1 MNPKNYGG
9 IDVAKKNFVIGIYG
23 QDKTK
28 TEANTPKGHAKAVEY
43 LQKHNVDL
51 VVLESTGGLEVPLA
65 NALHAADIR
74 VVIANPQRTHQYAAS
89 FSLGKT
95 DHLDAKMLADYA
107 QALDSRKM
115 ADDMCYAPPSE
126 EALALEAL
134 VKRRSQLVEMR
145 KMEKNRLEQT
155 HASQKAS
162 VVALIKHLGELIAA
176 LDKKIDQSNR
186 GGFNGKGEI
195 LSEMKGVGRITCAT
209 LLSMLPELGKVPHKR
224 AALLVGVVPPPRQSG
239 EKEKKSGCVGGRM
252 VVRNALY
259 MAALTA
265 TRSEPKIKA
274 FYEKLMSRGK
284 AFKVALNACM
294 HKLLRI
300 LNARMR
306 DYLASLKE
314 TEESELQ
321 GA

>member
-89 FSLGKT
+89 FSPGKT

-162 VVALIKHLGELIAA
+162 VVAMIKHLGELIAA
-176 LDKKIDQSNR
+176 LDKEIDQSNR
-186 GGFNGKGEI
+186 GGFDGKGEI
-195 LSEMKGVGRITCAT
+195 LSEMKGVGKITCAT

-224 AALLVGVVPPPRQSG
+224 AALLVGVVPPPHQSG
-239 EKEKKSGCVGGRM
+239 EKERKSGCVGGRM

-259 MAALTA
+259 MVALAA

-274 FYEKLMSRGK
+274 LYEKLMSRGK

>member
-1 MNPKNYGG
+1 MSPKNYGS
-9 IDVAKKNFVIGIYG
+9 IDVAKKSFVIGIYG

-162 VVALIKHLGELIAA
+162 VVAMIKHLGELIAA
-176 LDKKIDQSNR
+176 LDKEIDQSNR

-239 EKEKKSGCVGGRM
+239 EKEKRLRRRQDGGAKR
-252 VVRNALY
+252 AIHGS
-259 MAALTA
+259 ADGDA
-265 TRSEPKIKA
+265 
-274 FYEKLMSRGK
+274 
-284 AFKVALNACM
+284 
-294 HKLLRI
+294 
-300 LNARMR
+300 
-306 DYLASLKE
+306 
-314 TEESELQ
+314 Q
-321 GA
+321 